1 MAGKVFQIAFQ
12 VGGALTPGFSKTLF
26 GATSGL
32 DKIGKK
38 VGDLGKIRTDVSNFE
53 KVRGSIN
60 TTKESLAS
68 AREKVRQLGQE
79 MGRTKIPSAAMQRA
93 FGGAQKK
100 VALLENK
107 LRLQRISLGS
117 LSNALNNAGFS
128 TKNFA
133 VSQAALNARLM
144 KSRAIQESILR
155 TQAAKKA
162 NLDDRR
168 QYRDKAMGA
177 ITTTALLGA
186 PILVAAN
193 FEKAMNK
200 VEAISGATEA
210 DLEAL
215 RQSARDM
222 GRDTQFSATQAAN
235 AQTYL
240 AMAGF
245 KSGQIVE
252 SLPGVLNLAAA
263 GDMDLARAA
272 DITSDVLTAFGLK
285 TEKMGHLVDVFAA
298 ASSSANT
305 NVELLGES
313 MKYAAAP
320 AKAAGVSLE
329 ETTAMMAL
337 MANEGIKGAQGGT
350 ALRQA
355 LVRLAKQPKETED
368 ALDSLGVHVRD
379 EVTGNMRPMEA
390 ILKELSEAT
399 EDMGTADRNAALAK
413 IFGTEALSGMLAVMK
428 GAASGEL
435 GKFTEQLENS
445 DGAAGKMART
455 MNKGAVGALNRLKS
469 AMESVS
475 IDAGNVLL
483 PTFAGIVEQ
492 VAGMAGGLSALAQAH
507 PVLTKAIVG
516 TAAVTALLK
525 VGLWGLGYAW
535 TFVKGGALNAVDI
548 FHNLR
553 AALFLAGN
561 GTKALTAAQV
571 EETAVGRT
579 AVAVQKAW
587 NVALPKVDLMK
598 RAFALGV
605 LKAKTLALTVVEKGA
620 AAAQWIWNSALSAM
634 PVFAVIAGI
643 TALIAAGVWLY
654 RNWDTVSKKV
664 GAAWDYMKDKGSGVV
679 NWFGGV
685 PGMIAKALSGVGD
698 IIFGSL
704 KSGFDKLLKFL
715 DRIGHIWNGLKNA
728 ISGNKK
734 VREINSE
741 AVGDASALLGVP
753 KMAAGGVAAS
763 PTFSVWGES
772 GKEYMIPVTS
782 PNNDRGKALWAAAG
796 RDLGVLPASG
806 GGVAGAYN
814 MATEAMDA
822 WDLVKAAAKGGR
834 WLSGRLAGMVSGT
847 AMAASALKS
856 PRVGLGKMA
865 ALGAAGT
872 LALFSASDIM
882 SGTQYS
888 ADAATMPPRSEGKL
902 PDMNVTYSPNITIYT
917 SGNPEDTADAVD
929 KALHGDL
936 DEFMRRLQEAME
948 QERRLALE

>member
-1 MAGKVFQIAFQ
+1 VAGKIFQVAFQ
-12 VGGALTPGFSKTLF
+12 VGGALTPGFSKTVF

-38 VGDLGKIRTDVSNFE
+38 VGALGKIRTDVSNFE
-53 KVRGSIN
+53 KVRRSID
-60 TTKESLAS
+60 TTKESLAA
-68 AREKVRQLGQE
+68 AREKTRQLGLE
-79 MGRTKIPSAAMQRA
+79 MKRTKSPSAAMQRA

-107 LRLQRISLGS
+107 LRLQRSSLGT
-117 LSNALNNAGFS
+117 LSGALRSAGFS

-133 VSQAALNARLM
+133 ASQAALNTQLT
-144 KSRAIQESILR
+144 KSKAIQESLLR

-162 NLDDRR
+162 NSDDRR

-177 ITTTALLGA
+177 VTTTALLGA

-200 VEAISGATEA
+200 VEAVSGATGKS
-210 DLEAL
+210 LEVL

-222 GRDTQFSATQAAN
+222 GRDTQFSATQAAR

-285 TEKMGHLVDVFAA
+285 TGKMGHLVDVFAA

-355 LVRLAKQPKETED
+355 LVRLAKQPKEAED
-368 ALDSLGVHVRD
+368 ALKSLGVHVRD
-379 EVTGNMRPMEA
+379 EVTGNMRPMET

-435 GKFTEQLENS
+435 GKFTKQLEDS
-445 DGAAGKMART
+445 DGVAEKMAKT

-483 PTFAGIVEQ
+483 PTFAGVIEK

-516 TAAVTALLK
+516 TVAVTALLN
-525 VGLWGLGYAW
+525 VGFWGLGYTW
-535 TFVKGGALNAVDI
+535 TFVKGGFVHAVDI

-553 AALFLAGN
+553 AALFLARN

-571 EETAVGRT
+571 EGTAVGK
-579 AVAVQKAW
+579 AAIVVQKAW
-587 NVALPKVDLMK
+587 
-598 RAFALGV
+598 
-605 LKAKTLALTVVEKGA
+605 KA
-620 AAAQWIWNSALSAM
+620 ALSTNPIFLA
-634 PVFAVIAGI
+634 IAGI
-643 TALIAAGVWLY
+643 TALVAVGVWLY
-654 RNWDTVSKKV
+654 RNWDTVSKRV
-664 GAAWDYMKDKGSGVV
+664 GAAWDFMREKGSGVID
-679 NWFGGV
+679 WFKSI

-704 KSGFDKLLKFL
+704 KSGFDKLLHFL
-715 DRIGHIWNGLKNA
+715 GKIGHVWNGLKNA

-734 VREINSE
+734 VREINSK
-741 AVGDASALLGVP
+741 AIGDTSALLGIP
-753 KMAAGGVAAS
+753 KMAAGGVATS
-763 PTFSVWGES
+763 PTFSVWGER

-796 RDLGVLPASG
+796 RDLGMLPASG
-806 GGVAGAYN
+806 GAAGAYD

-822 WDLVKAAAKGGR
+822 WDLVKVAAKGGR
-834 WLSGRLAGMVSGT
+834 WLSGRIAGMVSGT
-847 AMAASALKS
+847 AMAASALKN

-872 LALFSASDIM
+872 LALFSASDLM
-882 SGTQYS
+882 GGTQYA
-888 ADAATMPPRSEGKL
+888 ADAATIPPSVGKRL
-902 PDMNVTYSPNITIYT
+902 PEMNVAYSPNITVYT
-917 SGNPEDTADAVD
+917 SGNPEDTADAVN

-936 DEFMRRLQEAME
+936 DEVIRRLHEAME